1 LLAWPTRAFSQE
13 LLSLALDALG
23 NVLML
28 STVCWQSAT
37 YCCVC
42 ADVGPVLPVATL
54 GLLVLGLLVL
64 GLLVLGL
71 LVLGLVVTLV
81 VVVDDLPHPASNA
94 APRTASSSGVDSR
107 PIIAAS

>member
-1 LLAWPTRAFSQE
+1 
-13 LLSLALDALG
+13 LSLALDALG

-71 LVLGLVVTLV
+71 VVTLV

>member
-1 LLAWPTRAFSQE
+1 MLAWPTRAFSQE

-42 ADVGPVLPVATL
+42 ADVGPVWPVATL
-54 GLLVLGLLVL
+54 GLLVLE
-64 GLLVLGL
+64 LLVLGL

>member
-1 LLAWPTRAFSQE
+1 MLAWPTRAFSQE

-42 ADVGPVLPVATL
+42 ADVGPVWPVATL
-54 GLLVLGLLVL
+54 GLLVLE
-64 GLLVLGL
+64 LLVLGL

-81 VVVDDLPHPASNA
+81 VVVDDLPHPTSNA
-94 APRTASSSGVDSR
+94 AHRTSSSSGVDIR

>member
-1 LLAWPTRAFSQE
+1 MLAWPTRAFSQE

-54 GLLVLGLLVL
+54 GLLVLE
-64 GLLVLGL
+64 LLVLGL

>member
-42 ADVGPVLPVATL
+42 ADVGPVWPVATL
-54 GLLVLGLLVL
+54 GLLVLE
-64 GLLVLGL
+64 LLVLGL

>member
-1 LLAWPTRAFSQE
+1 MLAWPTRAFSQE

-54 GLLVLGLLVL
+54 GLLVLGLVA
-64 GLLVLGL
+64 
-71 LVLGLVVTLV
+71 LGLVVTLV

>member
-1 LLAWPTRAFSQE
+1 MLAWPTRAFSQE

-64 GLLVLGL
+64 GLV
-71 LVLGLVVTLV
+71 VLGLVVTLV

>member
-1 LLAWPTRAFSQE
+1 MLAWPTRAFSQE

-64 GLLVLGL
+64 GL
-71 LVLGLVVTLV
+71 VVTLV

>member
-1 LLAWPTRAFSQE
+1 
-13 LLSLALDALG
+13 LSLALDALG

-64 GLLVLGL
+64 GLLG
-71 LVLGLVVTLV
+71 LGLVVTLV